1 MKSVHPLF
9 PASYASPLR
18 LAGGITVL
26 VLSAHSTP
34 ALSAGITEALTEGTP
49 TLDVRYRYEFV
60 DQDNPLDEAHAST
73 VRTRLGYK
81 TGQYQGIEAFIE
93 AENVTA
99 VGPENYNST
108 INGVTDHSVVA
119 DPTETEVN
127 QAYLI
132 YKGVPDT
139 TLTYGRQRLFLDN
152 HRFIG
157 TVGWRQN
164 EQTFDGFT
172 LVNGSLADTK
182 ITAGYLY
189 NANRIFSD
197 AHPAGN
203 FGLRAPVLN
212 VQYKGL
218 GVGALTGYG
227 YLLDFTDLPAAST
240 QTLGLRFSG
249 DTAIGEGLK
258 ALYTLEYARQ
268 SDYEDNPQSFD
279 VNYWLAEAGLA
290 VSGITVKVGMESLG
304 SDDGVAFQ
312 TPLATLHAMNGWTDQ
327 FLVTP
332 VDGLEDLF
340 FSAATSVGG
349 LKLLAVYRDFSSEQ
363 NSIDYGSEVG
373 LQALYPISANYSVGL
388 KLASYSADDHSVD
401 TDKAW
406 LWGQV
411 KF

>member
-9 PASYASPLR
+9 PALYRSPLS
-18 LAGGITVL
+18 LAGSVAAL
-26 VLSAHSTP
+26 MLAAHSTS
-34 ALSAGITEALTEGTP
+34 ALAAGISEALTGGMP
-49 TLDVRYRYEFV
+49 SLDVRYRYEFV

-73 VRTRLGYK
+73 VRTRLGYR
-81 TGQYQGIEAFIE
+81 TAQYQGIEAFFE

-108 INGVTDHSVVA
+108 INGNTDHSVVA

-127 QAYLI
+127 QAYLS
-132 YKGVPDT
+132 YKGLADT
-139 TLTYGRQRLFLDN
+139 TMTYGRQRFFLDN

-172 LVNGSLADTK
+172 LVNESLADTK

-249 DTAIGEGLK
+249 GAAVSDGLK

-279 VNYWLAEAGLA
+279 VDYWLAEAGLA

-332 VDGLEDLF
+332 ADGLEDLF
-340 FSAATSVGG
+340 ISAATFVGSV
-349 LKLLAVYRDFSSEQ
+349 KLLAVYRDFSSDI
-363 NSIDYGSEVG
+363 NSIDYGSEFG
-373 LQALYPISANYSVGL
+373 LQALYPISANYSVGA
-388 KLASYSADDHSVD
+388 KLASYSADDFGVD

-406 LWGQV
+406 LWGQF